1 LQTTIG
7 GNDML
12 GWFKKKE
19 HITEIEIISPVA
31 GAIVPLEQVPDE
43 AFASKAMGEGFA
55 IEPSEGKVLAPFSG
69 KVAHIMEKSKH
80 AILLEHSTGVQVLIH
95 VGINTV
101 GLKGDGFQLHVKVG
115 DHVRQGQLLLSF
127 DIDKIQKAGY
137 PVITPLIIPDG
148 QDQVEH
154 ISINIEN
161 NTPILTP
168 LAIVHLKS

>member
-1 LQTTIG
+1 
-7 GNDML
+7 ML

-19 HITEIEIISPVA
+19 QVKEHITEIEIFSPVA

-55 IEPSEGKVLAPFSG
+55 IEPTVGKVLAPFAG

-115 DHVRQGQLLLSF
+115 DHVKQGQLLLSF
-127 DIDKIQKAGY
+127 EVEKIQNAGY

-148 QDQVEH
+148 QDQVER
-154 ISINIEN
+154 ITFDMEN
-161 NTPILTP
+161 NTPMLAPI
-168 LAIVHLKS
+168 AIVHLKS